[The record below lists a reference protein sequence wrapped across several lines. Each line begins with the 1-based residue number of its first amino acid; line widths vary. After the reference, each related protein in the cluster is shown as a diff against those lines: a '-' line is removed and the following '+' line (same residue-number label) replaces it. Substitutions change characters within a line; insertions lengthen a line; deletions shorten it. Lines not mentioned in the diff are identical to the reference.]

1 MSDVSVSVSLPK
13 ETYELGAGLAKFV
26 SSCRQA
32 AQDGWQTHQDLPVLI
47 SSAIRDLIPALEGYD
62 KVKGEAMKDP
72 VGVAKAAI
80 ITLGEVLK

>member
-1 MSDVSVSVSLPK
+1 MSDVSVAVTLPK
-13 ETYELGAGLAKFV
+13 ETYELGSGLAKFV
-26 SSCRQA
+26 GACRQSV
-32 AQDGWQTHQDLPVLI
+32 QDGWQTHQDLPTVI

-62 KVKGEAMKDP
+62 KIKGEALKDP